1 MPFLVQVSIF
11 AIPPTGQ
18 TGSNQ
23 NANEASS
30 LPNDSEDGP
39 NPLDFL
45 EVSCRASST
54 RVRMIDVNRAMR
66 D

>member
-1 MPFLVQVSIF
+1 MPFSVQVSIF

-18 TGSNQ
+18 TSSNQ

-30 LPNDSEDGP
+30 LPTDSEDGP

-45 EVSCRASST
+45 EVSSCSFCVC
-54 RVRMIDVNRAMR
+54 VRMIDIAPAS
-66 D
+66 